1 VSAVLAALLLAAS
14 VRGTVTITGKKSE
27 ALDPSRAVVW
37 LEGRAA
43 PPAVPA
49 KVVMTTRGKK
59 FTPEVLVLPAGSEV
73 LFPNED
79 SIQHNAFSSSEG
91 NRFDVGLYG
100 PGPGKE
106 VVMRTPGVVRVYC
119 NVHPQMAAFVIVTPT
134 GLAARAKPDGTFEI
148 TGVPPGSYELNA
160 WDERGGDLHPS
171 GRGEAGRGA
180 RSLRDPRRQPL
191 QAASPPRQGGAVV
204 RGARYPRLPMTLATK
219 FASVA
224 TAIVAA
230 VVLAGIGAVWAV
242 MHRMEDPELDAAVAR
257 SHELARDVVGQHLRR
272 LALIDTLLAND
283 PPFRAYVTEADAL
296 SVLDNLRDRRELYG
310 CDRLI
315 VTDRDGRLLADTK
328 RPAAGGLD
336 LSRDPLIAPAL
347 EGTARSGAWLDPAG
361 GLFLAASSPI
371 LQGGRDVAG
380 AVVALD
386 ATDDALALE
395 LRNATGSEVAFVT
408 GSTVSGTSIGVAAGR
423 RGAAPWGSSPCRRGF
438 PSSPMSTP
446 PVVST
451 SRRSAIRREAR
462 SCSCARW
469 SASWRR

>member
-49 KVVMTTRGKK
+49 KGVMTTRGKK

-160 WDERGGDLHPS
+160 WDERGGTSTLPVEVKPEGAPEVSVTLDGSRFKQRPHLDKE
-171 GRGEAGRGA
+171 GRSYEERGTP
-180 RSLRDPRRQPL
+180 D
-191 QAASPPRQGGAVV
+191 
-204 RGARYPRLPMTLATK
+204 YP
-219 FASVA
+219 
-224 TAIVAA
+224 
-230 VVLAGIGAVWAV
+230 
-242 MHRMEDPELDAAVAR
+242 
-257 SHELARDVVGQHLRR
+257 
-272 LALIDTLLAND
+272 
-283 PPFRAYVTEADAL
+283 
-296 SVLDNLRDRRELYG
+296 
-310 CDRLI
+310 
-315 VTDRDGRLLADTK
+315 
-328 RPAAGGLD
+328 
-336 LSRDPLIAPAL
+336 
-347 EGTARSGAWLDPAG
+347 
-361 GLFLAASSPI
+361 
-371 LQGGRDVAG
+371 
-380 AVVALD
+380 
-386 ATDDALALE
+386 
-395 LRNATGSEVAFVT
+395 
-408 GSTVSGTSIGVAAGR
+408 
-423 RGAAPWGSSPCRRGF
+423 
-438 PSSPMSTP
+438 
-446 PVVST
+446 
-451 SRRSAIRREAR
+451 
-462 SCSCARW
+462 
-469 SASWRR
+469 